1 MKMLFIVN
9 FLSQAKKGELGGGK
23 AISGS
28 NPLACHFLDEQ
39 EIKESFESEQ
49 GSFEEESR
57 TTVKCPEGYLHT
69 ADKTT
74 CFKDEEDWAEEED
87 LPTYRRHTKLKKPS
101 AIVSVSGS
109 MLKDI
114 LSDGVLLVIQD
125 VILVENV

>member
-1 MKMLFIVN
+1 MKMSFNVN

-74 CFKDEEDWAEEED
+74 CFKDEGIWADEED
-87 LPTYRRHTKLKKPS
+87 LPTYRRHTKPS

-125 VILVENV
+125 VVLVDNV

>member
-1 MKMLFIVN
+1 MKMLFNVN

-28 NPLACHFLDEQ
+28 NPLACHFLDE
-39 EIKESFESEQ
+39 ESFESEQ

-69 ADKTT
+69 ADKRT

-87 LPTYRRHTKLKKPS
+87 LPTYRRNTKLMKPS

>member
-1 MKMLFIVN
+1 MKMLFSVN

-39 EIKESFESEQ
+39 EMKESFESEL
-49 GSFEEESR
+49 GPFEEESR

-74 CFKDEEDWAEEED
+74 CFKDEGIWADEED
-87 LPTYRRHTKLKKPS
+87 LPTYRRHTKIMKPS

-125 VILVENV
+125 AVLVDNV

>member
-28 NPLACHFLDEQ
+28 NPLACHFQDER
-39 EIKESFESEQ
+39 EMKESFESER

-87 LPTYRRHTKLKKPS
+87 LPTYRRHTKLMKHS

>member
-1 MKMLFIVN
+1 MKMSFNVN

-28 NPLACHFLDEQ
+28 NPLACHSLDEQ
-39 EIKESFESEQ
+39 EMKESFESEL
-49 GSFEEESR
+49 GPFEEESR

-74 CFKDEEDWAEEED
+74 CFKDEEDWADEED
-87 LPTYRRHTKLKKPS
+87 LPTYRRHTKPS

-125 VILVENV
+125 VVLVDNV

>member
-1 MKMLFIVN
+1 MKMLFNVN

-28 NPLACHFLDEQ
+28 NPLACHFLDE
-39 EIKESFESEQ
+39 ESFESEQ

-74 CFKDEEDWAEEED
+74 CFKDEEDWVEEED
-87 LPTYRRHTKLKKPS
+87 LPTYRRHTKLMKPS

-109 MLKDI
+109 MLKYI
-114 LSDGVLLVIQD
+114 LSDDVLLVIQD
-125 VILVENV
+125 IVLVDNV

>member
-1 MKMLFIVN
+1 MKMSFNVN

-28 NPLACHFLDEQ
+28 NPLACHFQDER
-39 EIKESFESEQ
+39 EMKESFESER

-125 VILVENV
+125 VLLIDNV

>member
-1 MKMLFIVN
+1 MLFSVY

-23 AISGS
+23 AISGL

-74 CFKDEEDWAEEED
+74 CFKDEEDWADEED
-87 LPTYRRHTKLKKPS
+87 LPTYRRHTKLMKPS

-125 VILVENV
+125 VVLVDNA